1 MQELVQIAVVGRGEV
16 SLGSRELC
24 ARAPGNSTLSFYTKR
39 AFANVPMAAAG
50 AMFGHTARRQAAGPS
65 PIDPAHAQHK
75 GRLMCTVHSHFCS
88 RAPGVVFFDADVG
101 SAT

>member
-1 MQELVQIAVVGRGEV
+1 M
-16 SLGSRELC
+16 SY
-24 ARAPGNSTLSFYTKR
+24 TLSFYTKR

-88 RAPGVVFFDADVG
+88 RAPGVLFFDADVG
-101 SAT
+101 CATWTAVTDG